1 MSHTITRALFFY
13 AQDTVCGCFMVS
25 FSHYHGAWGWKHS
38 LTWLSA
44 CNPSGWPWL
53 LAPHPLLLDIIKL
66 IFPSDSKGKANPVSA
81 LVFFLFQS
89 NLHKELPS
97 EDKNHHSDAAV
108 SQQGRTVKACPRLK
122 DVSPV
127 SSPSPHSHT
136 HACPCL
142 HTHVRTQQCN
152 PKTRIKSVVGK
163 NTLGTFF

>member
-81 LVFFLFQS
+81 LVFFFFRVISIKNYHPKIRIITQMLQYHNKVGQWKPVPGSRMWVQS
-89 NLHKELPS
+89 LLP
-97 EDKNHHSDAAV
+97 HHTAIHMHVHAYI
-108 SQQGRTVKACPRLK
+108 
-122 DVSPV
+122 
-127 SSPSPHSHT
+127 HT
-136 HACPCL
+136 CVHNNAIQRP
-142 HTHVRTQQCN
+142 
-152 PKTRIKSVVGK
+152 G
-163 NTLGTFF
+163 